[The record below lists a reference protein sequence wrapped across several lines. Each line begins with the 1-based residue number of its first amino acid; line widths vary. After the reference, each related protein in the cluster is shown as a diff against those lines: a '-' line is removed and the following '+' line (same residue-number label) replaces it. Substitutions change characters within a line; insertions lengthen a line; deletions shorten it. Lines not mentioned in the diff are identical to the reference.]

1 MDLTDYPWVL
11 YCQYDGKG
19 AFVPEEGFTSLKDAQ
34 KSINIWGQSKN
45 YAQAYVPPEMAYFGR
60 VPTGDSALFGLLL
73 SVTQRIAS

>member
-34 KSINIWGQSKN
+34 KARAEYKAENPKDKFVINSII
-45 YAQAYVPPEMAYFGR
+45 EH
-60 VPTGDSALFGLLL
+60 
-73 SVTQRIAS
+73 